1 MLLGDGVEQ
10 LLKDIPKIG
19 DNFTVI
25 SKIGTGRLL
34 VVTMAYHYPYII
46 GTFSTVYL
54 ACLKK
59 NPSKYFALKH
69 IVETSVAWRIENEL
83 KCLTLMR

>member
-1 MLLGDGVEQ
+1 
-10 LLKDIPKIG
+10 
-19 DNFTVI
+19 
-25 SKIGTGRLL
+25 
-34 VVTMAYHYPYII
+34 MAYHYTYII